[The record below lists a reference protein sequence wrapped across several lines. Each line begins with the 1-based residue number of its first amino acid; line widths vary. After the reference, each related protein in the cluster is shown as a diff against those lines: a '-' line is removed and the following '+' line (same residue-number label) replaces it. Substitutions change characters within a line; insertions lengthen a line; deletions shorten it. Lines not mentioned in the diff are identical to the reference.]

1 MTKMN
6 IAYMCYFLT
15 NNPSKCIDVLIKS
28 KRFSEAAL
36 FARTYLSE
44 RIGECVKLWKLS
56 IGDKLIADKISD
68 PTEEQDEEDEEDEE
82 EKDEEEEN
90 HGETN

>member
-1 MTKMN
+1 MN

-44 RIGECVKLWKLS
+44 RISECVKLWKESLS
-56 IGDKLIADKISD
+56 DKTIAEKISD
-68 PTEEQDEEDEEDEE
+68 PTEDQ
-82 EKDEEEEN
+82 EEEEE
-90 HGETN
+90 GEEEAEEEAGEEDNAEEDL